1 MRAGVIH
8 HASGLRRPKPLV
20 VRGGLAR
27 TFGGLAGFIV
37 VTFLCWGLYILEDA
51 FSNPRNA
58 GAAPVISAAFI
69 IAVAAMLLFFLVKP
83 GKRSRTTSHEHALDS
98 ASPAA
103 LPFGEPP
110 PGEPVD
116 RSEPHDNLRNNLP
129 YQRFFVDHF
138 RIRP

>member
-8 HASGLRRPKPLV
+8 HVSGVRRPKPLV

-51 FSNPRNA
+51 FSNPLEA
-58 GAAPVISAAFI
+58 GAAPLIGGAFI
-69 IAVAAMLLFFLVKP
+69 ITLAAMLLFFLIKP
-83 GKRSRTTSHEHALDS
+83 GKRSRTASHRHSLDS
-98 ASPAA
+98 AAPAA
-103 LPFGEPP
+103 PPFGEP
-110 PGEPVD
+110 VD
-116 RSEPHDNLRNNLP
+116 KSELHDNLRNNLP
-129 YQRFFVDHF
+129 YQRFYVDHF

>member
-1 MRAGVIH
+1 
-8 HASGLRRPKPLV
+8 
-20 VRGGLAR
+20 
-27 TFGGLAGFIV
+27 